1 MSDDPYLLIIDSRFH
16 EDIADELVKGAIAA
30 IEAGQASHT
39 RVSVPGAFEIP
50 AAVRFA
56 VRSMELVGGRR
67 RYDGY
72 VLLGCVIRGE
82 TDHYEHICRESIGG
96 IGELTLQYSL
106 AIGMGILTCK
116 TREQAA
122 ARAAVNQGNKGGAA
136 AEAAMHMIR
145 VKRSF
150 LPPR

>member
-1 MSDDPYLLIIDSRFH
+1 MSDGPFLLIIDSRFY

-30 IEAGQASHT
+30 IEGSGGSYT

-67 RYDGY
+67 RFDGY
-72 VLLGCVIRGE
+72 ALLGCVIRGE
-82 TDHYEHICRESIGG
+82 TDHYEHVCRESIRA
-96 IGELTLQYSL
+96 INDITVQYSL
-106 AIGMGILTCK
+106 AVGLGILTCN
-116 TREQAA
+116 TREQAIS
-122 ARAAVNQGNKGGAA
+122 RAAVDQGNKGGAA
-136 AEAAMHMIR
+136 AEAAMQMIN